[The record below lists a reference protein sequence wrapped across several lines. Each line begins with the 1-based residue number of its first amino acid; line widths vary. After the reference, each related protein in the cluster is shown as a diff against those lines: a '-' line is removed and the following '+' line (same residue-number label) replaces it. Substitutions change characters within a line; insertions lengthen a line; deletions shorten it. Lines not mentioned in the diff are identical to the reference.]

1 MKIKTFVVFS
11 VLLFA
16 FLSCFSQYKVKPNYY
31 LIYFKDKQGSNYS
44 VEKPLEFLSQK
55 SIDRRNKFSIS
66 VNKQDLP
73 VSQIYVNMLQDMG
86 FEIKNVSKWFNCAIV
101 YTEDSLLLE
110 KVVDLDFV
118 RQKPNYYT
126 KKQKAA
132 TIKPVKIKIP
142 EKIESANK
150 YYYGL
155 ASDQVK
161 MLQIDKVHNLGFDG
175 KGVTIAVLDAGF
187 FKVNKLPAFDSLWK
201 NNQILGWYDFVD
213 EDTTVFNVGTHGMNV
228 LSTMGG
234 NMTNF
239 VGTAPKANFYL
250 FRTEDG
256 DSEFLIEELNYVCA
270 CEKADSLGV
279 DLITSSLGYVYFDDA
294 DMNYEYEDLD
304 GNTAFSTIGA
314 DFAASKGIFVV
325 TSAGNAGNDT
335 WKYIGVPSDAD
346 SILTVGAVN
355 YKGGYAPFSSIGP
368 TADGRIKPNVMAMGR
383 SAVVQGTNGDLS
395 YVSGT
400 SFSGPIM
407 AGAVACLIQ
416 AYPNIINIELIHS
429 IEACSSQ
436 AKNPD
441 EKFGYGIPNFYKAYL
456 FLQKKYKK

>member
-201 NNQILGWYDFVD
+201 NNQILG
-213 EDTTVFNVGTHGMNV
+213 
-228 LSTMGG
+228 
-234 NMTNF
+234 
-239 VGTAPKANFYL
+239 
-250 FRTEDG
+250 EDG

-436 AKNPD
+436 AKNPN